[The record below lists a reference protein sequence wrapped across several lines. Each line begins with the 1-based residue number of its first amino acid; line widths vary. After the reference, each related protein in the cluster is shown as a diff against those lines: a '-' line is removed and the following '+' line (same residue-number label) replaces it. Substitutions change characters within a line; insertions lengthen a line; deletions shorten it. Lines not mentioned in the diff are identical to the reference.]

1 VTCGVLNCDKDVVLL
16 LVDRERERERKFVVL
31 LLEVTDDTS
40 FAQGYSLLRR
50 SY

>member
-1 VTCGVLNCDKDVVLL
+1 VTCGVLNCDEDVVLL
-16 LVDRERERERKFVVL
+16 LVDRERERKVVVL